1 MNIYAG
7 NLSHDVTDD
16 DLRQAFEA
24 FGEVESVN
32 ILKDRFTGEP
42 KGFGFIEMKSEDEAK
57 AAIEA
62 MNGKDLKGRAINV
75 AEARPKRDSG
85 PRRGG
90 RRGGFGGGG
99 GGRRGGFGGGGGGRG
114 GRDRRSY

>member
-16 DLRQAFEA
+16 DLREAFEA

-32 ILKDRFTGEP
+32 VLKDRFTGES
-42 KGFGFIEMKSEDEAK
+42 KGFGFVEIKSEEEAK
-57 AAIEA
+57 AAIAA
-62 MNGKDLKGRAINV
+62 MDGKELKGRAIKV
-75 AEARPKRDSG
+75 AEARPRSGSG
-85 PRRGG
+85 PGRGG

-99 GGRRGGFGGGGGGRG
+99 RRGSFGGGGR